1 MDYLSILINI
11 GTLVYSFINI
21 YYCSQLFRILLKE
34 IISYIVSYIYYLEK
48 MIIYKT

>member
-11 GTLVYSFINI
+11 GTLVSFINI